1 MNNNIKTRIGDAL
14 TALPN
19 AEFTGA
25 AKHLLGVL
33 GYESERTLDISGSAN
48 DFLYQFPA
56 PNENTQ
62 TEQAFRNNVQSVRI
76 LFQVTDTEIAA
87 ARSTDGFDAGNARSF
102 LFVALELDGEIY
114 TRGQYAQFT
123 REINKRINAPTV
135 ALFKTVTDHLTLSF
149 VHRRE
154 HKRDPHRDVL
164 GHVSLIR
171 EIDPKNPHRAHLDI
185 LSDLSLPQR
194 LQWMNTHDKPHNF
207 DGLLA
212 AWLNAL
218 DTEALNRRFY
228 RDLFGWFERAVGE
241 ATFPADQAKAL
252 PLEEHIIRLIT
263 RLMFVWFIKEKNLIA
278 ENLFIE
284 NRIAKL
290 LKNYDRDTGDSY
302 YRAVLQNL
310 FFATLNTEI
319 NRRGFSK
326 GSNVTH
332 RDFSRYRYENEIAD
346 PNQLLA
352 LFAQTPF
359 INGGLFDCLDSEEA
373 IRDGGYRIDC
383 FTDNP
388 AQRRGY
394 AIPNR
399 LFFDDDGLIPLF
411 NRYKFT
417 VEENTPVE
425 QEVALDPELLGKVFE
440 NLLAAYNPETR
451 DTARKQTGSYYT
463 PRPVVDYM
471 VDEALVA
478 ALAQACVPSDG
489 DTGLWQD
496 RLRYLLDY
504 EAAFDDAN
512 ELFEAEETEGIV
524 RAISEI
530 RVLDPAV
537 GSGAFPM
544 GMLHKMTMAL
554 RRLDPDNHRWAT
566 LQKKRARAKAD
577 AAFDTKDPRE
587 RDAELLAISDTFERY
602 SGDFGRKLY
611 LIQNSIFGVDIQTIA
626 TQIAKLRFFISLAI
640 EQEPDATASNYGI
653 KPLPNLETRFVAAN
667 TLIALKAAN
676 QLDLFRQQIE
686 GLKTQL
692 TENRERHFHAT
703 TRPKKLACRDEDTKL
718 RRALAEELNAAGL
731 PEDDANK
738 ITHWDPYDQNAKA
751 SWFDPEYMFGV
762 ADGFDVVIGNPP
774 YIQLQKNR
782 GELRRRYQNAGFT
795 TFASTGDIY
804 QLFYEKGCQLLTP
817 QRGLIAYITSNSWLK
832 AQYGRSTRRYFAE
845 QHTPLQLLE
854 MGKDV
859 FENAIVDTNIL
870 IARSGKSD
878 AICKAVD
885 MDRLP
890 DKAFPP
896 EENLWGQLRP
906 REERPWSALSA
917 IEQSIMDKMEAIGT
931 PLKEWNVSINYGI
944 KTGYN
949 DAFIIDNE
957 TKEAL
962 VAADP
967 NSADIIKPVLRGRDI
982 QRYQAQWAG
991 LWLVYARK
999 GVEIDRYPA
1008 VYSHLRQHQ
1017 NALSKK
1023 AGANEWYELQAS
1035 PSDRLDSLFKEEKLF
1050 WMDMSSKGRF
1060 AYSDSEMYCNDKGFV
1075 MAGKSLKY
1083 LCAVLNSTLI
1093 TWLIKNTA
1101 LTTGM
1106 GLTQWKKF
1114 AVERIPIP
1122 KISADRD
1129 DLIATI
1135 VDYIIYLKK
1144 QSSTD
1149 SLMVKYFEQ
1158 IIDGLVY
1165 EIYLT
1170 DELHRAD
1177 KYFFKPLRDEQ
1188 LPSIEEITGDKMSAL
1203 RAIFER
1209 LFDRKHP
1216 VRNPL
1221 FFFDSLE
1228 IIRTIEGKEELKVQ
1242 HRPERDPLLAL
1253 AGTLT
1258 CDVTDIGERHDEYIG
1273 QALLKEMRG
1282 VDNE

>member
-1 MNNNIKTRIGDAL
+1 MNNNIKTRIGHAL

-33 GYESERTLDISGSAN
+33 GYESERTLDLSGSAN

-102 LFVALELDGEIY
+102 LFVAMELDGETY

-135 ALFKTVTDHLTLSF
+135 ALFKTATDHLTLSF

-463 PRPVVDYM
+463 PRAVVDYM

-577 AAFDTKDPRE
+577 MAFDTKNPRE
-587 RDAELLAISDTFERY
+587 RKAELNEISDTFERY

-703 TRPKKLACRDEDTKL
+703 RRPKKLACRDEDTKL

-804 QLFYEKGCQLLTP
+804 QLFYEKGCQLLKP

-1075 MAGKSLKY
+1075 MTGKSLKY

-1216 VRNPL
+1216 VRKPL
-1221 FFFDSLE
+1221 FFLDSLE